1 MSLLRKFIDLLFPPR
16 CVLCRTFDTNDS
28 LCDACFS
35 SFHKLVSPACTICGG
50 PFPDGIQED
59 HVCEECIK
67 RKPYF
72 DSAAAPYLYDGA
84 IMDAVHQFK
93 YGGKSHIA
101 RVLGPLL
108 AAFGR
113 ERLRDLRGIQVMPV
127 PLHPR
132 RLRERG
138 YNQSL
143 LLARHVAPGL
153 GASLDF
159 LSLRRTRDTRVQTG
173 LKKNERRRNVRRAF
187 EVTDR
192 NAVKGKTIL
201 LVDDVATTGSTL
213 NECARVLRKA
223 GCNEI
228 HCLVL
233 ARAPKQHGMD
243 GSSFHLPQGH

>member
-1 MSLLRKFIDLLFPPR
+1 MNLLRKFIDLLFPPR
-16 CVLCRTFDTNDS
+16 CVLCRTFNTSES

-35 SFHKLVSPACTICGG
+35 SFQKLVSPVCPICGG
-50 PFPDGIQED
+50 PFPDGIQEN
-59 HVCEECIK
+59 HVCEECLKK
-67 RKPYF
+67 RPYF
-72 DSAAAPYLYDGA
+72 DSAAALYLYDGR
-84 IMDAVHQFK
+84 IMDAIHQFK
-93 YGGKSHIA
+93 YGGKSHLA

-113 ERLRDLRGIQVMPV
+113 ERLSDPGGILVMPV

-143 LLARHVAPGL
+143 LLARHVSSVL
-153 GASLDF
+153 RASLDF
-159 LSLRRTRDTRVQTG
+159 MSLRRTRDTQVQTG
-173 LKKNERRRNVRRAF
+173 LKKDERRRNVRRAF

-213 NECARVLRKA
+213 NECSRVLRKA

-233 ARAPKQHGMD
+233 ARAPKQHGRE
-243 GSSFHLPQGH
+243 GSSFHLPQRH